1 MSLNTTINRFSKGYY
16 NLLSVNVVNLI
27 MRATSQVK
35 ICMLRWVES
44 CFSAP
49 VKQDDFPGHWKV
61 LFAILSNK

>member
-1 MSLNTTINRFSKGYY
+1 MSLNTTINRLSKGYY
-16 NLLSVNVVNLI
+16 NLLSVNVANQCGRRHKL
-27 MRATSQVK
+27 K

-61 LFAILSNK
+61 LFAIF